1 MKESI
6 GKSTPE
12 SVADR
17 NHAGVAD
24 EAEEGFAE
32 TSQRQPVSGEAE
44 TTGSP
49 AKPTAGGDEDDDGG
63 MESARKAS
71 SVTAPGSSN

>member
-17 NHAGVAD
+17 NHDGVAD
-24 EAEEGFAE
+24 EAEEGFSE
-32 TSQRQPVSGEAE
+32 TSQRQPVSGDAE
-44 TTGSP
+44 TMARP
-49 AKPTAGGDEDDDGG
+49 AKPEAEGGEDDDG

-71 SVTAPGSSN
+71 TVTAPGSSN